1 MALGFRELGC
11 LRNPANFFYST
22 DRENN
27 FDKFAQGKILHLGEP
42 YDYGSIM
49 HYGTHAFSSNA
60 KPTIITLQTGGAQIG
75 QREAL
80 SANDIRQINKLYKC
94 PTGRSFLS
102 QGFLRA
108 STRRGG
114 LEMSTEGDFHF
125 HMGKRITLSITRQSK
140 K

>member
-1 MALGFRELGC
+1 MALGFRILGY
-11 LRNPANFFYST
+11 LRNPVNFYFSA

-27 FDKFAQGKILHLGEP
+27 FDKFAQDRILHLGEP

-49 HYGTHAFSSNA
+49 HYGTHAFSSNGQ
-60 KPTIITLQTGGAQIG
+60 PTIATLQTGGAQIG

-80 SANDIRQINKLYKC
+80 SANDIRQINELYKC
-94 PTGRSFLS
+94 PTGRSFLY
-102 QGFLRA
+102 QDFLRA
-108 STRRGG
+108 NTRRGG
-114 LEMSTEGDFHF
+114 LEMSREADFQF

>member
-1 MALGFRELGC
+1 MTLGFRKLGY
-11 LRNPANFFYST
+11 LRNPANFFCSA

-42 YDYGSIM
+42 YDYGSIL
-49 HYGTHAFSSNA
+49 HYGTHAFSSNG
-60 KPTIITLQTGGAQIG
+60 KPTITTLQTGGAQIG

-102 QGFLRA
+102 
-108 STRRGG
+108 
-114 LEMSTEGDFHF
+114 
-125 HMGKRITLSITRQSK
+125 
-140 K
+140 